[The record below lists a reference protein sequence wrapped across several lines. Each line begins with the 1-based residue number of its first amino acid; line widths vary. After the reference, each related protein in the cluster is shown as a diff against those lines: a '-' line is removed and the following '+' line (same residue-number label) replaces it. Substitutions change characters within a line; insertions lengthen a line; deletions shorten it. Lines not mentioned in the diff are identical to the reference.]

1 MMSRDIFRSYN
12 STPQSSSSTFL
23 RSGDTSILRQSAIER
38 VEFNKKPKVGCLDS
52 SQRTYIS
59 AVSNLTNKKGNLIQP
74 HTKKNVNTVNNALH
88 RVRNAGCVPP
98 LKCSAQRPTCA
109 L

>member
-1 MMSRDIFRSYN
+1 MRPRDIFRSYN
-12 STPQSSSSTFL
+12 STPQSSSPTFL

-52 SQRTYIS
+52 SQRTYIC
-59 AVSNLTNKKGNLIQP
+59 AVSNTMNKKGKLIQP
-74 HTKKNVNTVNNALH
+74 HTKVNRNTVNNALY
-88 RVRNAGCVPP
+88 RVRNAGCVAPA
-98 LKCSAQRPTCA
+98 KCSALRPTCA